1 MVTKYQS
8 HNGKNK
14 QNYIIIFLISVPHQP
29 RQKRQKKSNFEN
41 ESSSSDEDQMDGDL
55 EEDDDEN
62 SEEQEFDSFDSD
74 TFKQDRTSS
83 NKFEQDHRK
92 SPTDTQQYIPPL
104 PADTSWTSPSSSS
117 NDSGI
122 GIPACDPLLSTLT
135 PTQTNSS
142 SIKFEP
148 VNSSSIKFEPVNSSS
163 IKFEQVQTSPASTE
177 TTQQHQNLQHNQLQL
192 LQNKVAN
199 SLNNNNDDIFKNE
212 FADFVDLVDSLQGMP
227 DIDFED
233 NFEMFPIH

>member
-1 MVTKYQS
+1 M
-8 HNGKNK
+8 N
-14 QNYIIIFLISVPHQP
+14 
-29 RQKRQKKSNFEN
+29 
-41 ESSSSDEDQMDGDL
+41 GDL
-55 EEDDDEN
+55 EEEDDEN
-62 SEEQEFDSFDSD
+62 SEEQEFDSFGDSD
-74 TFKQDRTSS
+74 MFKQDKTSS
-83 NKFEQDHRK
+83 NKFEQEDHRK

-148 VNSSSIKFEPVNSSS
+148 VNSSSIKFE
-163 IKFEQVQTSPASTE
+163 QVQTSPASSTE
-177 TTQQHQNLQHNQLQL
+177 TTQQNQNLQHNQLQL

>member
-1 MVTKYQS
+1 M
-8 HNGKNK
+8 N
-14 QNYIIIFLISVPHQP
+14 
-29 RQKRQKKSNFEN
+29 
-41 ESSSSDEDQMDGDL
+41 GDL
-55 EEDDDEN
+55 EENDEDEN
-62 SEEQEFDSFDSD
+62 SEEQEFDSFGDSD
-74 TFKQDRTSS
+74 MFKQDKTSS

-92 SPTDTQQYIPPL
+92 SPTDTQQYLPPL
-104 PADTSWTSPSSSS
+104 PADTSWTSPSSPSKTWTSPSSSS

-135 PTQTNSS
+135 TPTQT
-142 SIKFEP
+142 
-148 VNSSSIKFEPVNSSS
+148 NSSSIKFEPVNSSS
-163 IKFEQVQTSPASTE
+163 IKFEQVQTSPASSTE
-177 TTQQHQNLQHNQLQL
+177 TTGQQNQNFQNNQLQL

>member
-1 MVTKYQS
+1 M
-8 HNGKNK
+8 N
-14 QNYIIIFLISVPHQP
+14 
-29 RQKRQKKSNFEN
+29 
-41 ESSSSDEDQMDGDL
+41 GDL
-55 EEDDDEN
+55 EENDEDEN
-62 SEEQEFDSFDSD
+62 SEEQEFDSFGDSD
-74 TFKQDRTSS
+74 MFKQDKTSS

-92 SPTDTQQYIPPL
+92 SPTDTQQYLPPL
-104 PADTSWTSPSSSS
+104 PADTSWTSPSSPSKTWTSPSSSS

-135 PTQTNSS
+135 TPTQT
-142 SIKFEP
+142 
-148 VNSSSIKFEPVNSSS
+148 NSSSIKFEPVNSSS
-163 IKFEQVQTSPASTE
+163 IKFEQVQTSPVSSTD
-177 TTQQHQNLQHNQLQL
+177 TTQQNLQHNQLQL

>member
-1 MVTKYQS
+1 M
-8 HNGKNK
+8 N
-14 QNYIIIFLISVPHQP
+14 
-29 RQKRQKKSNFEN
+29 
-41 ESSSSDEDQMDGDL
+41 GDL
-55 EEDDDEN
+55 EEEDDEN

-74 TFKQDRTSS
+74 MFKQDKTSS

-92 SPTDTQQYIPPL
+92 SPTTDTQQFIPPL

-122 GIPACDPLLSTLT
+122 GLPACDPLLSTLT

-148 VNSSSIKFEPVNSSS
+148 VNSSSIKFE
-163 IKFEQVQTSPASTE
+163 QVQTSPASSTE
-177 TTQQHQNLQHNQLQL
+177 TTQQQHQNLQHNQL
-192 LQNKVAN
+192 LQNKIAN

-233 NFEMFPIH
+233 HFEMFPIQ